1 MFALFVIWIKVTPA
15 APCQA
20 LPQMER
26 AQHLRRRIDLYRR
39 YLLEGVDAELAQT
52 YLREIADAE
61 AALAEIEG
69 TDRRE

>member
-1 MFALFVIWIKVTPA
+1 
-15 APCQA
+15 
-20 LPQMER
+20 MER